1 MKNRKTRRISLF
13 TIDILIIAGV
23 YLGLKLLTIA
33 DINSVRVKNFGVLPL
48 LAFCL
53 CVMGLRSLFDIY
65 NSVWRY
71 ANVSSFFKLVISD
84 IVGGALFFGIGRMV
98 EPINIGFAFS
108 VFLMLSVLL
117 TTLCSRFVYQL
128 TYQHNST
135 KRHALAGNKVSGINM
150 INVAIIGAGNIGA
163 TLADEFNRN
172 KMFNYN
178 PYVFI
183 DNDPSKIGSKING
196 IDILAENDG
205 VVDKIK
211 SLPIQEIVIALPNLS
226 AQEIQRLYNLYSQ
239 TGCKVKI
246 YEQPMSDAIE
256 GGPIAMREL
265 KIEDLLFRDTISVKT
280 DATRNFYKGKCV
292 LVTGG
297 GGSIGSELCR
307 QVAKCSPSKLVILD
321 IYENNAYD
329 IQQELIQKYKE
340 KLDLEVV
347 IASVRDRKRLD
358 EIFSQYRPEIVFHA
372 AAHKHVPLM
381 EKSSME
387 AIKNNVHGTKN
398 VADIAEK
405 YGVKK
410 FLLIS
415 TDKAVNPTNI
425 MGASKRLCEMIVQS
439 RRDSATEFVAVR
451 FGNVLGSNGSV
462 IPLFTKQIKAGGP
475 VTITDKRIIRYFM
488 TIKEAVGLVM
498 ETCFMAKGGEL
509 YVLDMGDPVKI
520 LDLAERMISL
530 SGKKP
535 YEDIDIVEIGLRP
548 GEKLYEELLMSHENQ
563 DKTDNEKIFI
573 ERDKPYTVQEVENK
587 IAILDSAV
595 EVGSYEEIKKAIKET
610 VPTFKE
616 PEKVN
621 SKVEE

>member
-13 TIDILIIAGV
+13 TIDILIIVGV

-48 LAFCL
+48 IAFCL
-53 CVMGLRSLFDIY
+53 CIMGLRSLFDIY

-84 IVGGALFFGIGRMV
+84 VIGGTLFFLIGRAL

-108 VFLMLSVLL
+108 VFMMLSVLL
-117 TTLCSRFVYQL
+117 ATLCSRFIYQL

-135 KRHALAGNKVSGINM
+135 KRHAIAGNSVSGINM

-163 TLADEFNRN
+163 TLADEFVRN

-205 VVDKIK
+205 VVEKIK
-211 SLPIQEIVIALPNLS
+211 NLPIQEIVIALPNLS
-226 AQEIQRLYNLYSQ
+226 AQEIGRLYDLYSK

-246 YEQPMSDAIE
+246 YEQPMSDTAIGE
-256 GGPIAMREL
+256 GPVNMREL
-265 KIEDLLFRDTISVKT
+265 KIEDLLFRDTISVKSEF
-280 DATRNFYKGKCV
+280 TRNYYSDKTV

-307 QVAKCSPSKLVILD
+307 QVAKCDPKKLVIVD

-329 IQQELIQKYKE
+329 IQQELIQKYGKN
-340 KLDLEVV
+340 LDLEVR
-347 IASVRDRKRLD
+347 IASVRDAARIDDLFA
-358 EIFSQYRPEIVFHA
+358 EIRPEIVFHA

-381 EKSSME
+381 ENSSTE
-387 AIKNNVHGTKN
+387 AIKNNVLGTKN
-398 VADIAEK
+398 VADAAEK
-405 YGVKK
+405 YKVKK

-425 MGASKRLCEMIVQS
+425 MGASKRLCEMIIQC
-439 RRDSATEFVAVR
+439 RKDSETEFVAVR

-498 ETCFMAKGGEL
+498 EACAIATGGEL
-509 YVLDMGDPVKI
+509 YVLDMGEPVKI
-520 LDLAERMISL
+520 LDLAERMIKL

-548 GEKLYEELLMSHENQ
+548 GEKMYEELLMKHENQ
-563 DKTDNEKIFI
+563 DRTDNEKIFI
-573 ERDKPYTVQEVENK
+573 ERDKPLLREEVDAK
-587 IAILDSAV
+587 IKLLTDSLQD
-595 EVGSYEEIKKAIKET
+595 GSYEAVKSAIKST
-610 VPTFKE
+610 VPTFVE

-621 SKVEE
+621 SKF